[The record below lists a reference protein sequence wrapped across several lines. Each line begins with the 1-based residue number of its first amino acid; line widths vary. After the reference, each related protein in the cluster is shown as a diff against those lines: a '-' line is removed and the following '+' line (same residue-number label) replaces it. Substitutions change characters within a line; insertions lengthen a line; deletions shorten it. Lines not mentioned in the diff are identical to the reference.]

1 MIDCNITT
9 NYFSERRRLCDS
21 YVRCSEGCPLC
32 KEDSDG
38 CMKCLYMNE
47 DFTRFDTIAIVQKW
61 SNENPKKTYLA
72 ELLESAC

>member
-38 CMKCLYMNE
+38 SMKCLYMAE

-61 SNENPKKTYLA
+61 SNENPKKHT
-72 ELLESAC
+72 

>member
-21 YVRCSEGCPLC
+21 YVRCSEGCPLY
-32 KEDSDG
+32 KEDADG
-38 CMKCLYMNE
+38 CMNE

-61 SNENPKKTYLA
+61 SNENPKKHT
-72 ELLESAC
+72 